1 MYTFCQECETKKT
14 SPILKKKILHLPPLP
29 QKKKKTLYTNEDE
42 LLLTVKLKLSS
53 LWKRSMINESLDN
66 FYLYEQFSAECCK
79 TKAKTKT
86 KPIKTTNHI
95 YQSEQRLTSSL
106 TDEN

>member
-1 MYTFCQECETKKT
+1 
-14 SPILKKKILHLPPLP
+14 
-29 QKKKKTLYTNEDE
+29 
-42 LLLTVKLKLSS
+42 
-53 LWKRSMINESLDN
+53 MINESLDN

-86 KPIKTTNHI
+86 KPMKTTNHI

>member
-1 MYTFCQECETKKT
+1 
-14 SPILKKKILHLPPLP
+14 
-29 QKKKKTLYTNEDE
+29 
-42 LLLTVKLKLSS
+42 
-53 LWKRSMINESLDN
+53 MINESLDN

-86 KPIKTTNHI
+86 KLIKTTNHI